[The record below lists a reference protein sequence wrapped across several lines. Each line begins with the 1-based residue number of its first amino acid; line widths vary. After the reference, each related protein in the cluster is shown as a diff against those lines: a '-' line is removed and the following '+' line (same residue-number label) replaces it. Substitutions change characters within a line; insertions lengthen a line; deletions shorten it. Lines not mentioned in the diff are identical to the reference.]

1 MLLRATYDDVQEQ
14 EAEVIAYLLSQ
25 RLGGAGEERSPFPSA
40 QDAAPGK
47 SDMLSRIERTLF

>member
-25 RLGGAGEERSPFPSA
+25 RLGGAGEDPDA
-40 QDAAPGK
+40 AAAADGAAPGK
-47 SDMLSRIERTLF
+47 TDTLSRIERTLF